1 MKKILNYNL
10 FAVAALVLLSSC
22 NDDDT
27 TFTKSDKATVTPS
40 ITSLT
45 LAEGATGQVTLT
57 LDKPLNIQTDVKV
70 ELLSGTGQFRDFA
83 VSYGTNEPLDI
94 ETTPD
99 DGWGYI
105 GYKLAIPAYTTSFTF
120 DITALEDFAV
130 EGSENLVLKLSPAGN
145 GVALIAD
152 GADNINLTITN
163 TVSTN
168 FDVEMSWSA
177 PFATT
182 HGTVVNTE
190 YIGVDNLKHDYCG
203 FDFDLEIY
211 DASLSNVIT
220 FDYDNCPAVSTIP
233 ASAPNGDYVIVPSFW
248 TRVVAAGSVPKSGE
262 IIFPVEVTMGKK
274 GLFVHTTDLNGRF
287 KYSTGGAVQGNPDAY
302 IPVAI
307 VTKTGT
313 NYVLT
318 DFNTAAVLG
327 SGRYA
332 SLIEKIKKIK
342 RNKK

>member
-40 ITSLT
+40 ISSLT

-57 LDKPLNIQTDVKV
+57 LDKPLNIATDLKI
-70 ELLSGTGQFRDFA
+70 ELLSGTGQFRDFS
-83 VSYGTNEPLDI
+83 VSYGLNEPLDI
-94 ETTPD
+94 ETTVD

-105 GYKLAIPAYTTSFTF
+105 GYKLIIPAYTTTFTF
-120 DITALEDFAV
+120 DINALEDFNA

-145 GVALIAD
+145 GVALFPEGGD
-152 GADNINLTITN
+152 TINLTITN
-163 TVSTN
+163 VVSSN
-168 FDVEMSWSA
+168 FDVEVSWNA
-177 PFATT
+177 PYASP
-182 HGTVVNTE
+182 HGTVLDTE
-190 YIGVDNLKHDYCG
+190 YVGVDNLTHGYCP

-211 DASLSNVIT
+211 DASLSNIEYV
-220 FDYDNCPAVSTIP
+220 DYDNCPAVATIEATDP
-233 ASAPNGDYVIVPSFW
+233 DGDYVIVPSFW

-262 IIFPVEVTMGKK
+262 IIFPVKVTMGKK
-274 GLFVHTTDLNGRF
+274 GSFVHTTDLTGKF
-287 KYSTGGAVQGNPDAY
+287 KYSTGGAVQNNPDAY

-307 VTKTGT
+307 VTKTGS

-318 DFNTAAVLG
+318 DFDTNDVLG

-332 SLIEKIKKIK
+332 NLIEKIKNIK